1 MEHLVETNVKNK
13 KEFHENDLDNDSA
26 LPSPRPPEKAQLHSE
41 SRPTM
46 ATEVD
51 NTQVYELPASE
62 PVGSELSTPIG
73 ARMREEDWTLTP
85 LPRSPVALLFA
96 QSEMRDQRL
105 GDRSPRHNTFYHP

>member
-1 MEHLVETNVKNK
+1 MERIVETIVK
-13 KEFHENDLDNDSA
+13 KEFHDLDNDSA

-41 SRPTM
+41 CRPTVAM
-46 ATEVD
+46 EMD
-51 NTQVYELPASE
+51 NTQVHELPASE

-73 ARMREEDWTLTP
+73 ARVREEDWPLTP
-85 LPRSPVALLFA
+85 LPLSPVALLFA